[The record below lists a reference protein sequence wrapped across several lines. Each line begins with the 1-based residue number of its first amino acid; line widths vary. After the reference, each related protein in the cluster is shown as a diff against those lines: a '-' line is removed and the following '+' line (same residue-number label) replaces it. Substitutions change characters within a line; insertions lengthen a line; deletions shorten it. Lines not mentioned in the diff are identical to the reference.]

1 MSGTGSADS
10 LPGGPAATSRR
21 GGPWARARALA
32 ARTRPTRNR
41 YVDFLR
47 AASIVV
53 VVLGHWLMAAPTVAT
68 GERFTLSDL
77 LHVLPWTQWLTW
89 VFQVMPLFFIVGGY
103 ANAASLESAAR
114 AGTGYAGW
122 VSHRL
127 QRLVRPLVPFV
138 LVWCGLALVAR
149 RLGLSEGL
157 VRAGSQ
163 VAFVPTWFLAAYVVL
178 VLVAP
183 AMHRLWRRFGL
194 ASFWALVVAAAVVDV
209 GRRAP
214 GLQLVGWVNYAFVWL
229 AVHQL
234 GYAWREG
241 TLGRGIR
248 GMTFALG
255 GLAALVVLV
264 GLASYPVSMVT
275 VPGER
280 LSNSNPPTLALL
292 ALGVTQAG
300 LVLLVEGPARRLLQR
315 PRAWTATVAV
325 NGVIM
330 TLYLWHATVMVLLVA
345 LAELPGGVGLH
356 FTPGTP
362 TWWATRVPWLLGL
375 LAGLAVFVAV
385 FGRVEARVT
394 PPSGPPPA
402 PWRSVGGA
410 LALCVGLTALG
421 VGGIGAPNPL
431 GLRLWAVLVTLAGA
445 VLVAAVRLPGVGLT
459 PSAGTRG

>member
-1 MSGTGSADS
+1 MSGRGSAES
-10 LPGGPAATSRR
+10 PPGGPTATSSRR

-47 AASIVV
+47 GASIAV

-68 GERFTLSDL
+68 GERFTLSDM
-77 LHVLPWTQWLTW
+77 LHVAPWTQWLTW

-114 AGTGYAGW
+114 AGVGYGRW

-149 RLGLSEGL
+149 RVGLSEGL

-163 VAFVPTWFLAAYVVL
+163 VAFVPTWFLAAYVIL

-183 AMHRLWRRFGL
+183 PMHRLWRRWGM
-194 ASFWALVVAAAVVDV
+194 ASFWALVVAAALVDV
-209 GRRAP
+209 ARRAP
-214 GLQLVGWVNYAFVWL
+214 GLRLVGWVNYAFVWL
-229 AVHQL
+229 AIHQL
-234 GYAWREG
+234 GYAWRDG
-241 TLGRGIR
+241 TLARGTR
-248 GMTFALG
+248 GVTFALG

-275 VPGER
+275 VPGEG

-300 LVLLVEGPARRLLQR
+300 LVLLVEAPARRLLE
-315 PRAWTATVAV
+315 RARVWTLTVFV

-356 FTPGTP
+356 FIPGTP
-362 TWWATRVPWLLGL
+362 TWWATRAPWLLAL
-375 LAGLAVFVAV
+375 LVALGAFVAV
-385 FGRVEARVT
+385 FGRMEARVA
-394 PPSGPPPA
+394 PSKGPPPA
-402 PWRSVGGA
+402 AWRSVGGA

-421 VGGIGAPNPL
+421 VGGIGAPNPV
-431 GLRLWAVLVTLAGA
+431 GLRLGAVLVTLAGA
-445 VLVAAVRLPGVGLT
+445 ALVAAVRLPGSPG
-459 PSAGTRG
+459 PSA